1 MSIDQLISG
10 YKSFRQDYY
19 LERPEFYK
27 NLVKNGQ
34 SPETMIIACSDSRVS
49 PSTMS
54 QADPGE
60 IFMVRNVANLVPP
73 YDKNSIHHG
82 TNACIEFAVR
92 DLGVR
97 NIIVLGHSHCGG
109 LKRLCDRSENE
120 VKREFIDSWVS
131 IAEKALDTNLEGDD
145 KYRYVERRAIEISLE
160 NLLTFPWLKNK
171 CEAGDLEL
179 HGCLFD
185 LESGKLFT
193 RGVDNDW
200 TTIT

>member
-10 YKSFRQDYY
+10 YKLFRQVYY

-27 NLVKNGQ
+27 DLVKNGQ

-49 PSTMS
+49 PSIMS
-54 QADPGE
+54 KTDPGE
-60 IFMVRNVANLVPP
+60 IFMVRNVANLIPP
-73 YDKNSIHHG
+73 YDKDSIHHG

-92 DLGVR
+92 DLEVR

-109 LKRLCDRSENE
+109 IKRLCDRSENE
-120 VKREFIDSWVS
+120 VKREFIDSWMS
-131 IAEKALDTNLEGDD
+131 IAQRALDTNLEGDD

-160 NLLTFPWLKNK
+160 NLLTFPWLKKK
-171 CEAGDLEL
+171 CEDGDLEL

>member
-10 YKSFRQDYY
+10 YKLFRQDYY

-27 NLVKNGQ
+27 DLVKNGQ

-49 PSTMS
+49 PSIMS
-54 QADPGE
+54 KADPGE
-60 IFMVRNVANLVPP
+60 IFMVRNVANLIPP
-73 YDKNSIHHG
+73 YDKDSIHHG

-92 DLGVR
+92 DLEVR

-109 LKRLCDRSENE
+109 IKRLCDRSENE
-120 VKREFIDSWVS
+120 VKREFIDSWMS
-131 IAEKALDTNLEGDD
+131 IAQRALDTNLEGDD

-160 NLLTFPWLKNK
+160 NLLTFPWLKKK
-171 CEAGDLEL
+171 CEDGDLEL

-200 TTIT
+200 TAIT

>member
-34 SPETMIIACSDSRVS
+34 SPETMIIACS
-49 PSTMS
+49 
-54 QADPGE
+54 
-60 IFMVRNVANLVPP
+60 
-73 YDKNSIHHG
+73 
-82 TNACIEFAVR
+82 
-92 DLGVR
+92 
-97 NIIVLGHSHCGG
+97 
-109 LKRLCDRSENE
+109 ENE

-145 KYRYVERRAIEISLE
+145 QYRYVERRAIEISLE
-160 NLLTFPWLKNK
+160 NLLTFPWLKKK

>member
-1 MSIDQLISG
+1 
-10 YKSFRQDYY
+10 
-19 LERPEFYK
+19 
-27 NLVKNGQ
+27 
-34 SPETMIIACSDSRVS
+34 
-49 PSTMS
+49 
-54 QADPGE
+54 
-60 IFMVRNVANLVPP
+60 MVRNVANLVPP

-92 DLGVR
+92 DLEVC

-109 LKRLCDRSENE
+109 IKRLCDRSENE

-160 NLLTFPWLKNK
+160 NLLTFPWLKKK

>member
-10 YKSFRQDYY
+10 YKSFHQDYY

-49 PSTMS
+49 PSIMS
-54 QADPGE
+54 KADPGE
-60 IFMVRNVANLVPP
+60 IFMVRNVANLIPP
-73 YDKNSIHHG
+73 YDKDSIHHG

-92 DLGVR
+92 DLGVL

-109 LKRLCDRSENE
+109 IKRLCDRSENDA
-120 VKREFIDSWVS
+120 KREFIDSWVS
-131 IAEKALDTNLEGDD
+131 IAEKALDTNLEGDN

-160 NLLTFPWLKNK
+160 NLLTFPWLKKK
-171 CEAGDLEL
+171 CEAGELEL

>member
-10 YKSFRQDYY
+10 YKLFRQDYY

-27 NLVKNGQ
+27 DLVKNGQ

-49 PSTMS
+49 PSIMS
-54 QADPGE
+54 KADPGE
-60 IFMVRNVANLVPP
+60 IFMVRNVANLIPP
-73 YDKNSIHHG
+73 YDKDSIHHG

-92 DLGVR
+92 DLGVS

-109 LKRLCDRSENE
+109 IKRLCDRSENE
-120 VKREFIDSWVS
+120 VKREFIDSWMS
-131 IAEKALDTNLEGDD
+131 IAQRALDTNLEGDD

-160 NLLTFPWLKNK
+160 NLLTFPWLKKK
-171 CEAGDLEL
+171 CEDGDLEL